1 MIFKA
6 FRVNDIIKTQGWVER
21 RSGHSMTN
29 RLDRW
34 KVAWE
39 RGESLQRGVLETR
52 YKFILHMTVWA
63 ANLKCRSYLII
74 PLMAWQGVPLSP
86 AMFTRISLGFKVVY
100 DLVTS
105 YPLFVPAHGPL
116 PCFTFQQQKMIWAFP
131 LLGNVILS
139 SLSWNCLSSLITL
152 PSSLSSNFQFIN

>member
-1 MIFKA
+1 MGREA
-6 FRVNDIIKTQGWVER
+6 VWGL
-21 RSGHSMTN
+21 SPGHSITN

-39 RGESLQRGVLETR
+39 GGESLQRGVLETR

-86 AMFTRISLGFKVVY
+86 AMFTHISLGFKVVY
-100 DLVTS
+100 DLETS
-105 YPLFVPAHGPL
+105 YPLFVPAHSPL
-116 PCFTFQQQKMIWAFP
+116 PCFTFQSRKRSACFHFWDT
-131 LLGNVILS
+131 LCHVILS

-152 PSSLSSNFQFIN
+152 PSSLSSNIQFIN